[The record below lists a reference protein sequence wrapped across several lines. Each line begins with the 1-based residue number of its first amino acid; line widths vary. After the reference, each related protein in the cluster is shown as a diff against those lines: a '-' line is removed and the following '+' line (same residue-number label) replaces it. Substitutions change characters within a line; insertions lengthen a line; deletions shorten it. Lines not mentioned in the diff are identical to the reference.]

1 MIGSAR
7 VAQQAPNGPAGRE
20 AGPTWQGDTVIVGLG
35 HVDLVCRDLER
46 SLAFYAAVF
55 GPLGL
60 QEPALFDGE
69 RGERIHYLRFPAAG
83 SGSLGL
89 RQALE
94 EQEFELYA
102 PGFHHLALTVESR
115 ADVDAAYEAAIAAGA
130 QILHPPRPWPQYHPQ
145 YYAAFFLDPDGFR
158 VEVSAARD
166 ARL

>member
-1 MIGSAR
+1 MLA
-7 VAQQAPNGPAGRE
+7 
-20 AGPTWQGDTVIVGLG
+20 GLG
-35 HVDLVCRDLER
+35 HVDLVCRELER
-46 SLAFYAAVF
+46 SLAFYAAVL

-69 RGERIHYLRFPAAG
+69 RGESIHYLRFPQPG

-102 PGFHHLALTVESR
+102 PGLHHVAFAVESR
-115 ADVDAAYEAAIAAGA
+115 DDVDAAYAAAVAAGA
-130 QILHPPRPWPQYHPQ
+130 EILHAPRVFPQYHPDF
-145 YYAAFFLDPDGFR
+145 YATFFVDPDGFR
-158 VEVSAARD
+158 IEVAASRD